1 MNPDQSSPGF
11 QLGPIGQISV
21 NARDLERAVRF
32 YRDTLSLPL
41 LYSAERMA
49 FFDAHGIRL
58 MVALPER
65 EEFNHAG
72 SIIYFSVPD
81 IRKSYQQ
88 LVERGVHCPQPPHC
102 VAKLASGELWMLF
115 FHDTEG
121 NLLALMS
128 ESQAPVGAGGPDDT
142 L

>member
-1 MNPDQSSPGF
+1 MNVEQPSSGF
-11 QLGPIGQISV
+11 WLGPIGQISQ

-41 LYSAERMA
+41 LYRAEGMA

-58 MVALPER
+58 MVARAER

-72 SIIYFSVPD
+72 SVLYFAVPD
-81 IRKSYQQ
+81 IRRAYQQ

-102 VAKLASGELWMLF
+102 VAKLEKGELWMLF

-128 ESQAPVGAGGPDDT
+128 ES
-142 L
+142 